1 MGRGRPY
8 YTRPMS
14 PARSD
19 QVNAIELAGRSA
31 TLERELGLTQMPRLV
46 EAGALDGT
54 RVRAVLAFGRFEGR
68 PTVDL
73 HVEGSVL
80 LPCQRCLRPCECR
93 IDDTARLVI
102 VAGGDE
108 EVPGGFEAVSADA
121 GQLSLAEL
129 IEEQTLLGLPLAPM
143 HEDEVGCGEAAATG
157 AVVEVVSTVEDR
169 QRPFA
174 NLREL
179 LDQGER

>member
-1 MGRGRPY
+1 
-8 YTRPMS
+8 MS

-31 TLERELGLTQMPRLV
+31 RLERELGLTQLPRLV

-54 RVRAVLAFGRFEGR
+54 RVRGVFEFGRFEGR

-73 HVEGSVL
+73 KVQGSVIL
-80 LPCQRCLRPCECR
+80 TCQRCLRPCECR
-93 IDDTARLVI
+93 IDDTALLVV
-102 VAGGDE
+102 VADADQV
-108 EVPGGFEAVSADA
+108 VPGGYEAVEGDA
-121 GQLSLAEL
+121 ERLSLAEL
-129 IEEQTLLGLPLAPM
+129 IEEQTLLGMPLVPM
-143 HEDEVGCGEAAATG
+143 HEDLAKCDEVQVVPATEAVDAPD
-157 AVVEVVSTVEDR
+157 EER

-174 NLREL
+174 NLREM

>member
-1 MGRGRPY
+1 MGRVRHY

-31 TLERELGLTQMPRLV
+31 RLERELGLKQLPRLV

-54 RVRAVLAFGRFEGR
+54 RVRGVFEFGRFEGR

-73 HVEGSVL
+73 QVQGSVML
-80 LPCQRCLRPCECR
+80 TCQRCLRPCECR
-93 IDDTARLVI
+93 IDDTARLVV
-102 VAGGDE
+102 VADADQV
-108 EVPGGFEAVSADA
+108 VPGGYEAVEGDA
-121 GQLSLAEL
+121 EQLSLAEL
-129 IEEQTLLGLPLAPM
+129 IEEQTLLGMPLVPV
-143 HEDEVGCGEAAATG
+143 HEDEAGCGVAATTG
-157 AVVEVVSTVEDR
+157 AVVETVSTAEDK

>member
-1 MGRGRPY
+1 MGRVRHY

-31 TLERELGLTQMPRLV
+31 RLERELGLTQLPRLV

-54 RVRAVLAFGRFEGR
+54 RVRGVFEFGRFEGR

-73 HVEGSVL
+73 KVQGRVIL
-80 LPCQRCLRPCECR
+80 TCQRCLRPCECG
-93 IDDTARLVI
+93 IEDEARLVI

-108 EVPGGFEAVSADA
+108 DVPGGYEAAPGDA
-121 GQLSLAEL
+121 ERLSLAEL
-129 IEEQTLLGLPLAPM
+129 IEEQTLLGMPLVPM
-143 HEDEVGCGEAAATG
+143 HGDEAGCGMAATTG
-157 AVVEVVSTVEDR
+157 AAVETVSTAEDR